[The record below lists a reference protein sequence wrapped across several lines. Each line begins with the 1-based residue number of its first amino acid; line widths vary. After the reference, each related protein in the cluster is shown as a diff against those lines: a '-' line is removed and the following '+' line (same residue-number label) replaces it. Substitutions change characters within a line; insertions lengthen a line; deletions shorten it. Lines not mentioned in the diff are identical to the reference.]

1 MTTPDVSVLVVTYNS
16 DGFIDR
22 CITSVREQTGC
33 TAEVVVADNASPDDI
48 LAVLAERWPDVRV
61 IEMGGNT
68 GFARA
73 NNAAAKV
80 ATGRHVLLLNGDAW
94 LEPGTL
100 CRLVDYLDAH
110 PDVGVVAP
118 HLLYADGTDQ
128 RTARSF
134 PTPAAGLFGR
144 RSVLSRWF
152 PNNRWTK
159 SYLRLDERRDTADG
173 AVDWVSGACLMTPRE
188 LYLRLGGLDEGFF
201 MHWEDTDYCHRVHK
215 NGLGVRF
222 LADAPARHDE
232 GSSRKGWPAAQI
244 RHFHYGAYRYYAK
257 HHLDR
262 GGRRLAR
269 PVAAAAL
276 ALRALLLMA
285 RNVLPVRATGS
296 RRSRAAL
303 P

>member
-1 MTTPDVSVLVVTYNS
+1 MSAPDVSVLIVTYNS
-16 DGFIDR
+16 AAFIDR
-22 CITSVREQTGC
+22 CLESVRDQTGC
-33 TAEVVVADNASPDDI
+33 TSEVIVADNASQDAT
-48 LAVLAERWPDVRV
+48 LAVLRERWPDVRV

-68 GFARA
+68 GFARG
-73 NNAAAKV
+73 NNAAAKL

-94 LEPGTL
+94 FEPGTL
-100 CRLVDYLDAH
+100 RRMVDYLDAH

-118 HLLYADGTDQ
+118 HLLYADGRDQ

-159 SYLRLDERRDTADG
+159 SYLRLDGRPETAEG

-201 MHWEDTDYCHRVHK
+201 MHWEDTDYCHRVHRCD
-215 NGLGVRF
+215 LGVRF

-232 GSSRKGWPAAQI
+232 GSSRKGWPPAQI

-257 HHLDR
+257 HHLNR

-269 PVAAAAL
+269 PAAAAAL
-276 ALRALLLMA
+276 TFRALLLMA
-285 RNVLPVRATGS
+285 RSLLRVRPTGTPQTPS
-296 RRSRAAL
+296 AQR
-303 P
+303 